1 MHFPFLDSRH
11 MVQKS
16 VCFLNVSEF
25 VWMYLQFYVT
35 WLLLQAGSCI
45 MHQFHSL
52 YCFMVCNF
60 PLQYKPDCNSDI
72 FNKKLDTL
80 LLPHF
85 SFFSPFIHYTDHI
98 KSVFKIKL
106 LKSLLNK

>member
-16 VCFLNVSEF
+16 VCFPNVSEF
-25 VWMYLQFYVT
+25 GWIYLQFYMT
-35 WLLLQAGSCI
+35 WLLQAGSCI
-45 MHQFHSL
+45 MHQIHSL

-60 PLQYKPDCNSDI
+60 PLQYKSDCNNDM
-72 FNKKLDTL
+72 FNKKLDTI

-85 SFFSPFIHYTDHI
+85 SFSFPSSMILTT
-98 KSVFKIKL
+98 SSQG
-106 LKSLLNK
+106 LK